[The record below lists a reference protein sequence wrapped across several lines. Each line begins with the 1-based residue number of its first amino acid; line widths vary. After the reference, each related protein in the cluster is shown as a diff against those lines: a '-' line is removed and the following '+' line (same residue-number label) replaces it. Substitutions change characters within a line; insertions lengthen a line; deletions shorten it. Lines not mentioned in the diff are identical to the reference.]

1 MFSQEIYVFVSVFVV
16 AVVFAAKKTRND
28 IILIVYFRSWERVGY
43 SLEGNVFKN
52 VFSVIILSNDN
63 QKKNCKID
71 NFQVPVDVVDKDTVV
86 VAAAVAI
93 AVAAAAFV
101 L

>member
-1 MFSQEIYVFVSVFVV
+1 M
-16 AVVFAAKKTRND
+16 
-28 IILIVYFRSWERVGY
+28 G
-43 SLEGNVFKN
+43 EGKVFKN

-63 QKKNCKID
+63 QKKHCKID

-93 AVAAAAFV
+93 AVAAFV

>member
-43 SLEGNVFKN
+43 SLEGKVFKN

-63 QKKNCKID
+63 QKKHCKID

>member
-1 MFSQEIYVFVSVFVV
+1 MSLFLYLLLLLYLLQ
-16 AVVFAAKKTRND
+16 KKTRND

-43 SLEGNVFKN
+43 SLEGKVFKN

-63 QKKNCKID
+63 QKKHCKID

>member
-1 MFSQEIYVFVSVFVV
+1 MSLFLYLLLLLYLLQ
-16 AVVFAAKKTRND
+16 KKTRND
-28 IILIVYFRSWERVGY
+28 IILIVHFRSWERVGY

-63 QKKNCKID
+63 QKKKKKHCKID

-93 AVAAAAFV
+93 AVAAAAAFV